1 MSYTPPTQARS
12 RNTERRFLAAL
23 DELLR
28 VNGYINTTIDEV
40 ADRAGL
46 TKAAFLKRFGSKE
59 QAVIVLFSKYC
70 DQVTGL
76 MRSLHNQLSDFPSL
90 HFTLRE
96 MSQQFEAV
104 LQMHMSSNR
113 AMHEHFQQRL
123 EVHDLTKKI
132 FKQCVGLMMAVQAR
146 FLEEGSY
153 TDAGA
158 WNATQLL
165 VTIDYNYLLRA
176 MPALPED
183 HESRHDLVADILE
196 VALKR

>member
-1 MSYTPPTQARS
+1 MTYQPPSQSRS

-28 VNGYINTTIDEV
+28 VNGYSNTTIDEV
-40 ADRAGL
+40 AERAGL
-46 TKAAFLKRFGSKE
+46 TRAAFLKRFGSKE

-70 DQVTGL
+70 EQVSGL
-76 MRSLHNQLSDFPSL
+76 MRSLHNQLPNFPNL

-123 EVHDLTKKI
+123 EVHDLTKQI
-132 FKQCVGLMMAVQAR
+132 FKQCVGLMKAVQAR
-146 FLEEGSY
+146 FHEEGSY
-153 TDAGA
+153 TEAGA
-158 WNATQLL
+158 WYATQLL

-183 HESRHDLVADILE
+183 HETRHSLVADLLE